1 MEKRENASDEID
13 IKELFLNGVLIVK
26 RNFLQFLISFIVGI
40 TLGFVYG
47 MLVTKVYESKMIIS
61 SDILNKIY
69 ATEFGENLDDII
81 EDENTDLL
89 AEKLGMSLEEVKKV
103 KSIELLP
110 IDNNKEATSFI
121 SVVVEVTDLKILPK
135 LQSGITNYIENNEF
149 VKVRIEQ
156 RKNTLRQLITKTDE
170 EILSL
175 EKFKKDLYNG
185 DFLKE
190 NKGSMMFDPTTVNTK
205 VIQLTS
211 EKINY
216 QNSLALANSVQVV
229 EGFTEF
235 LKAKKP
241 NKLISLTAGATLGLL
256 FVILLIAFKSVRALV
271 EIAEKNRTA

>member
-1 MEKRENASDEID
+1 
-13 IKELFLNGVLIVK
+13 
-26 RNFLQFLISFIVGI
+26 
-40 TLGFVYG
+40 